1 MIYFFILIILYY
13 LAYVNNRKNKDVVF
27 SVSMILMFI
36 VLGLHNGQFANDY
49 PQYLK
54 FFRGANSIYGSVD
67 SPGTYDLEWPY
78 YYMCKFLRFFG
89 NYDFVYILGCFII
102 FFVPILYLIRKYSSC
117 APLSI
122 LLLFVLIR
130 TDLHLFIITAHRQMV
145 ANTFFMIAIV
155 YFLNISKS
163 NVRVRSKQL
172 ILLGI
177 FFAIAVVAHSS
188 SYFVLPLL
196 LLAFVI
202 NIDNKKIYEGLLTVS
217 FFTGIFISNFAYTIM
232 SSVMLFLGDVKEIE
246 RTTFYLVND
255 VYDRGVANLQGL
267 LPLTALTYCLVHF
280 SNKNELN
287 SIFSKSMI
295 IATLIINIFY
305 TVPLITR
312 SMTTLLILGAVGG
325 IPKIITKKSKA
336 RLYIFLI
343 IALHILVACRQ
354 YTRPEFRILPFEF
367 IWE

>member
-13 LAYVNNRKNKDVVF
+13 LAYTNNRQNKDIVF
-27 SVSMILMFI
+27 RVSAMLMFL

-49 PQYLK
+49 PQYLN
-54 FFRGANSIYGSVD
+54 FFRGGNSSYGSVD
-67 SPGTYDLEWPY
+67 RPEIYDLEWPY

-89 NYDFVYILGCFII
+89 NYDFIYILGCFII
-102 FFVPILYLIRKYSSC
+102 FFIPILYLIRKYSSC

-130 TDLHLFIITAHRQMV
+130 TDLHIYILAAHRQMV
-145 ANTFFMIAIV
+145 ANTFFMLATI
-155 YFLNISKS
+155 YFLNISKD
-163 NVRVRSKQL
+163 NVWLRPKQL
-172 ILLGI
+172 ILLGLLLT
-177 FFAIAVVAHSS
+177 IAVIAHSS
-188 SYFVLPLL
+188 SYFVFPLL
-196 LLAFVI
+196 LTFVV
-202 NIDNKKIYEGLLTVS
+202 NIDNKKIYEGLLIVS
-217 FFTGIFISNFAYTIM
+217 FLVGIFISNYAYTTM
-232 SSVMLFLGDVKEIE
+232 TSMMLFLGDIEEIE

-255 VYDRGVANLQGL
+255 VYDVGVANLQGL
-267 LPLTALTYCLVHF
+267 LPLTALTFCFVHF

-295 IATLIINIFY
+295 IATIIINIFY
-305 TVPLITR
+305 VVPLITR

-336 RLYIFLI
+336 RFCIFFVVV
-343 IALHILVACRQ
+343 LHILVAFRQ
-354 YTRPEFRILPFEF
+354 YFRPEFRMLPFEF